1 MRSLKLRNQVLIFF
15 LPMLVLPL
23 LAGAYLSDLAAEDE
37 LLAQARRQLTSV
49 ANGVLQA
56 IGVAA
61 HRLAQDTSFVSS
73 TPEMNNLLAY
83 QEFEMD
89 REAQATL
96 ANLRRFMT
104 DFARTAGDYLQV
116 RYLDSQGLELVR
128 IWHGQARPPRPMP
141 DKGLW
146 ERLRLRPGP
155 YRRPDWDQVRVLGV
169 RRLPGSG
176 RLVFSAARLVHGVFQ
191 RPGHPGE
198 YTAWGVVIL
207 DMDWSRLLG
216 FFHRLP
222 SAQVIIL
229 DRRGRLLASPGA
241 GPLLSPRPRQ
251 LGLAREILG
260 QSHQAGPAA
269 FTWEG
274 VPYLGALRRVSPAAG
289 LLWTVLVRTELA
301 TVMRPA
307 GKVRLVIVG
316 VTLVC
321 LLLAAGGIFY
331 AARIITK
338 PIDRLVEH
346 TQRVAKGDLAARV
359 EEPRI
364 REVALLARSFN
375 RMSQELSSYIEEL
388 KRTTAEKERLASEMA
403 IAARLQK
410 SVLPQAP
417 PRLPGWDLAGRT
429 LPARE
434 TGGDFFDF
442 LELPAGG
449 LGLVL
454 ADVSGKGLP
463 AALFMLSTRAYLRT
477 LALGG
482 LPPQQVLAG
491 ANRQVAADSGVSG
504 MFVTTFYA
512 ELDPP
517 SGRLRYAN
525 AGHNPPLLLRCGQGG
540 AMEEL
545 ERTGLP
551 LGVRPDESYQL
562 AQVLLRPG
570 DMLLIYSDGVTEA
583 PDREQREWGTSRL
596 REQIRRGS
604 RLPADELLGRIR
616 EQVDAWSGS
625 QPQFDDMTLV
635 ILARRA

>member
-1 MRSLKLRNQVLIFF
+1 MKSLKLRNQVLVFF
-15 LPMLVLPL
+15 LPMLVVPL

-49 ANGVLQA
+49 SNGVLQA
-56 IGVAA
+56 IEVAA

-73 TPEMNNLLAY
+73 TPEMNNFLAY
-83 QEFEMD
+83 QEFDMP

-96 ANLRRFMT
+96 ANLRHFMRE
-104 DFARTAGDYLQV
+104 FARTAGDYLQV
-116 RYLDSQGLELVR
+116 RYLNAQGLELVR
-128 IWHGQARPPRPMP
+128 IWQGQLKPPRPMP
-141 DKGLW
+141 DPELW

-155 YRRPDWDQVRVLGV
+155 YQRPDWDKVRVLGV
-169 RRLPGSG
+169 RRLPGSD

-191 RPGHPGE
+191 RPGRPGD

-207 DMDWSRLLG
+207 DMDWSRMLG

-229 DRRGRLLASPGA
+229 DRLGRLLATPDNS
-241 GPLLSPRPRQ
+241 PLLSRRPRELRLAQ
-251 LGLAREILG
+251 RLLGR
-260 QSHQAGPAA
+260 SNRAGPDV
-269 FTWEG
+269 FTSKG
-274 VPYLGALRRVSPAAG
+274 VEYLGTLRRATPAAG
-289 LLWTVLVRTELA
+289 LVWTVLVRTELA

-364 REVALLARSFN
+364 REVAMLARSFN
-375 RMSQELSSYIEEL
+375 RMSRDLSNYIEEL

-403 IAARLQK
+403 IAAQLQK

-434 TGGDFFDF
+434 TGGDFFDY
-442 LELPAGG
+442 LDLPGGG

-482 LPPQQVLAG
+482 LPPHQVLAG

-512 ELDPP
+512 ELDPQ

-525 AGHNPPLLLRCGQGG
+525 AGHNPPLLLRRGREG

-545 ERTGLP
+545 DRTGLP
-551 LGVRPDESYQL
+551 LGVLEDESYQL
-562 AQVLLRPG
+562 TELVLQPG
-570 DMLLIYSDGVTEA
+570 DLLLVYSDGVTEA
-583 PDREQREWGTSRL
+583 PDRNQREWGVRRL
-596 REQIRRGS
+596 REQMRRGC
-604 RLPADELLGRIR
+604 RLPAGELLQRIQR
-616 EQVDAWSGS
+616 QVEGWSGE

-635 ILARRA
+635 ILARKT

>member
-1 MRSLKLRNQVLIFF
+1 
-15 LPMLVLPL
+15 
-23 LAGAYLSDLAAEDE
+23 
-37 LLAQARRQLTSV
+37 
-49 ANGVLQA
+49 
-56 IGVAA
+56 
-61 HRLAQDTSFVSS
+61 
-73 TPEMNNLLAY
+73 
-83 QEFEMD
+83 
-89 REAQATL
+89 
-96 ANLRRFMT
+96 
-104 DFARTAGDYLQV
+104 
-116 RYLDSQGLELVR
+116 
-128 IWHGQARPPRPMP
+128 
-141 DKGLW
+141 
-146 ERLRLRPGP
+146 
-155 YRRPDWDQVRVLGV
+155 LGV

-176 RLVFSAARLVHGVFQ
+176 RLVLSAARLVHGVFQ
-191 RPGHPGE
+191 RPGRPGD
-198 YTAWGVVIL
+198 YTAWGVVVL

-222 SAQVIIL
+222 SAQVLIL
-229 DRRGRLLASPGA
+229 DRRGRLLAAPGRR
-241 GPLLSPRPRQ
+241 GLLGKNPAELR
-251 LGLAREILG
+251 LARGILG
-260 QSHQAGPAA
+260 KRDQAGPDA
-269 FTWEG
+269 FTWKG
-274 VPYLGALRRVSPAAG
+274 VRYLGALRRVSPAAG
-289 LLWTVLVRTELA
+289 LVWTVLVRTELA

-307 GKVRLVIVG
+307 GKVRLVIMG

-375 RMSQELSSYIEEL
+375 RMSGELENYIEEL

-403 IAARLQK
+403 IAAQLQK

-417 PRLPGWDLAGRT
+417 PRLPGWDLAGDT

-434 TGGDFFDF
+434 TGGDFYDY
-442 LELPAGG
+442 LALPAGG

-482 LPPQQVLAG
+482 LPPHRVLAG

-512 ELDPP
+512 QLDPE

-525 AGHNPPLLLRCGQGG
+525 AGHNPPLVLRCDKEE
-540 AMEEL
+540 MEEL
-545 ERTGLP
+545 GRTGLP
-551 LGVRPDESYQL
+551 LGVLEEEDYQL
-562 AQVLLRPG
+562 SETVLRPG
-570 DMLLIYSDGVTEA
+570 DTLLVYSDGVTEA
-583 PDREQREWGTSRL
+583 PDRDHAEWGVGRL
-596 REQIRRGS
+596 QDQLRRGC
-604 RLPADELLGRIR
+604 RLGAAELIGRIQQ
-616 EQVDAWSGS
+616 EVESWSGD
-625 QPQFDDMTLV
+625 QPQFDDMTLLV
-635 ILARRA
+635 LARRS